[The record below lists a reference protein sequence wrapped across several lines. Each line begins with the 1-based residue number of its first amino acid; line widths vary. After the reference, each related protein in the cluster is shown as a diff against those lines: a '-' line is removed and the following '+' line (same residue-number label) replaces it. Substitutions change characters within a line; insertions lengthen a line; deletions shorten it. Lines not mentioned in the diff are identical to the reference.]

1 MKKIAAIICT
11 VWHVC
16 AAHSVT
22 LSDVYNTSLDKIF
35 TNLNHPEVSI
45 GAIIASPSK
54 WAPDYF
60 SHWTRDAALTENAL
74 YQAYQVANPT
84 LKAKLLEQAKN
95 WILFEMKA
103 QKNSLTAVA
112 GLGEPRYTVDG
123 MPVTFPWARPQDD
136 GPAARALMAMRWAR
150 ILKENGHA
158 EFAKSLY
165 TAELPATSF
174 IKRDLEYISHR
185 WHQHSHDLWEE
196 INGTHFF
203 TRVIQLEALK
213 EASLF
218 AAEWNDPEAS
228 NWYALQAELLRKEFP
243 RFLTHN
249 RNYISASI
257 ETQWTHKKTELD
269 SAVLIAANLGFMNE
283 DFFVNHKEFFL
294 NTAQALEDFF
304 KDEYAINRD
313 YPERA
318 TAIGR
323 YPEDVYTGVDS
334 LGPAHAWFITTHAMA
349 EFYCKFASLERDARK
364 AAELKEKGQRFFER
378 TLLHRNQDTFEMSE
392 QYSRNDGTMQGA
404 TSLTWS
410 YSSFLTAHLACL

>member
-1 MKKIAAIICT
+1 MKKLAAILCT

-35 TNLNHPEVSI
+35 TNLDHPEISK

-74 YQAYQVANPT
+74 FHAYEVANPA

-95 WILFEMKA
+95 WIQFEMTA
-103 QKNSLTAVA
+103 QRNSLTAVA
-112 GLGEPRYTVDG
+112 GLGEPRYTVHG
-123 MPVTFPWARPQDD
+123 EPVTFPWARPQDD
-136 GPAARALMAMRWAR
+136 GPAGRALMAMRWAR
-150 ILKENGHA
+150 ILKANGYE
-158 EFAKSLY
+158 EFANSLY

-185 WHQHSHDLWEE
+185 WQQHSYDLWEE

-228 NWYALQAELLRKEFP
+228 NWYALQAELMRKDFS
-243 RFLTHN
+243 RFITQN
-249 RNYISASI
+249 RNYISATI
-257 ETQWTHKKTELD
+257 EAQHTHKKLELD
-269 SAVLIAANLGFMNE
+269 ASVLIAANLGFMSE
-283 DFFVNHKEFFL
+283 EFFLNHKEFFM
-294 NTAQALEDFF
+294 NTAVELENFF

-313 YPERA
+313 FPERA

-349 EFYCKFASLERDARK
+349 EFYCKVASLERDSRK
-364 AAELKEKGQRFFER
+364 AAELKEKGLGFFER
-378 TLLHRNQDTFEMSE
+378 TLLHRDQVTHEMSE
-392 QYSRNDGTMQGA
+392 QFSRNDGTQQGA
-404 TSLTWS
+404 KSLTWS
-410 YSSFLTAHLACL
+410 YSSFLTAYLACR